1 MYSQRMTAIFILFL
15 LPCAFMTMPAQERER
30 SKIPAQYQWDL
41 SAIYPSTS
49 AWQEARQKFS
59 DELPAIGKYEG
70 TLAMSAERL
79 SECLDLLDHLNRQ
92 FTRLFTYANLNLD
105 QDMRVPSSQALKQ
118 ELDQLGAAFAEKT
131 AFIDPE
137 VLAID
142 PARLQSFLAGE
153 KKLETYR
160 HYVHD
165 LFRRQAH
172 AGNMDEK
179 KITAAMES
187 IADAPANIR
196 DALVNMDFPY
206 PEATLSDG
214 RKVRLDPSTFSA
226 QRRSTNRE
234 DRKQAYTT
242 YMGKLNE
249 FSATFGAL
257 LHAQIAKDVFYMKA
271 GKYGSCLESSLDE
284 DNIPVQ
290 VFHRLVENVNRNL
303 PTFHRY
309 LKLRQRV
316 LGLDQLHYYDLS
328 APLAVAA
335 DRQFTFVEA
344 RELIL
349 AACKPLGNDYL
360 SVLRKAFADRWIDA
374 YPTAGKR
381 PGGYA
386 NGWAY
391 DVHPYILFNFN
402 GGYDDLSGL
411 AHELGHALQSYLSN
425 RNQPFAVAQC
435 PRFVAEVASTLN
447 EALLVDSMLK
457 QTRDDEVRLSMLGNY
472 LDGFAIKIFRATQIS
487 EFELRAHEMAEK
499 GEQLTGDALNR
510 LYLEIARK
518 YYGHDRN
525 VCIVDDAS
533 QSDWTTIP
541 QLYYDFYAYQYA
553 TAYSAST
560 ALAEL
565 LLNGD
570 KAAQKKYLDFLTSGG
585 SDYSIPLLEKA
596 GIDMTASKPFDLCM
610 AKMNRALD
618 EMEKILDKKK

>member
-1 MYSQRMTAIFILFL
+1 MYSQRTAAIFILFL
-15 LPCAFMTMPAQERER
+15 LPCASMTMPVQERDR
-30 SKIPAQYQWDL
+30 SKIPDQYQWDL
-41 SAIYPSTS
+41 SAIYPSAS
-49 AWQEARQKFS
+49 AWQEAKQKFIG
-59 DELPAIGKYEG
+59 ELPAIGKYEG
-70 TLAMSAERL
+70 TLATSADRL
-79 SECLDLLDHLNRQ
+79 AGCLDLLDHLNKQ

-105 QDMRVPSSQALKQ
+105 QDMRVPASLTLKQ

-137 VLAID
+137 ILAID

-153 KKLETYR
+153 KKLEIYR

-165 LFRRQAH
+165 LLRRHEH
-172 AGNMDEK
+172 AGNMDEE
-179 KITAAMES
+179 KIIAAAEL

-196 DALVNMDFPY
+196 DALFNMDFPY

-214 RKVRLDPSTFSA
+214 RKVKLDPSTFSS

-234 DRKQAYTT
+234 DRKKAYST
-242 YMGKLNE
+242 YMGKLNK

-257 LHAQIAKDVFYMKA
+257 LNAQIAKDIFYMKA

-290 VFHRLVENVNRNL
+290 VFHSLVENVNRNL

-316 LGLDQLHYYDLS
+316 LGVDQLHYYDLS
-328 APLAVAA
+328 APLAVTA
-335 DRQFTFVEA
+335 DRQFTFAEA
-344 RELIL
+344 REFIL
-349 AACKPLGNDYL
+349 AACKPLGNDYV

-391 DVHPYILFNFN
+391 DVHPYILFNFD
-402 GGYDDLSGL
+402 GGYDDMSGL

-425 RNQPFAVAQC
+425 RNQPFAMAQC
-435 PRFVAEVASTLN
+435 PRFVTEVASTLN
-447 EALLVDSMLK
+447 EAFLVDSMLK
-457 QTRDDEVRLSMLGNY
+457 QTRDDDVHLSMLGNY

-525 VCIVDDAS
+525 VCVVDDAI

-560 ALAEL
+560 ALSEL
-565 LLNGD
+565 LLNGN
-570 KAAQKKYLDFLTSGG
+570 KAVQKKYLDFLSSGG
-585 SDYSIPLLEKA
+585 SDYSIPLLKKA
-596 GIDMTASKPFDLCM
+596 GVDMTASEPFDLCI

>member
-1 MYSQRMTAIFILFL
+1 MISFKAAAIFILFL
-15 LPCAFMTMPAQERER
+15 LPCASMTMPAQERER
-30 SKIPAQYQWDL
+30 SKIPDQYQWDL
-41 SAIYPSTS
+41 SAIYPSAP
-49 AWQEARQKFS
+49 AWQEARQKFIG
-59 DELPAIGKYEG
+59 ELPAIGKYEG
-70 TLAMSAERL
+70 TLATAADRL
-79 SECLDLLDHLNRQ
+79 WGCLDLLDRLNRQ

-105 QDMRVPSSQALKQ
+105 QDMRVPSSLALKQ
-118 ELDQLGAAFAEKT
+118 ELDRLGAVFAEKT

-137 VLAID
+137 ILAID
-142 PARLQSFLAGE
+142 PARLQSFIAGE

-165 LFRRQAH
+165 LLRRQAH
-172 AGNMDEK
+172 AGNVDEK
-179 KITAAMES
+179 KIMAATEL

-206 PEATLSDG
+206 PEAILSDG
-214 RKVRLDPSTFSA
+214 TKVRLDPSAFAS
-226 QRRSTNRE
+226 QRRSANRE
-234 DRKQAYTT
+234 DRKKAYST
-242 YMGKLNE
+242 YMGRLSE

-257 LHAQIAKDVFYMKA
+257 LNAQIMKDLFFMKA

-290 VFHRLVENVNRNL
+290 VFRSLVGNVNRNL

-309 LKLRQRV
+309 LKLRQRI
-316 LGLDQLHYYDLS
+316 LGVDQLHYYDLS

-335 DRQFTFVEA
+335 GQQFTFAEA
-344 RELIL
+344 REHIL
-349 AACKPLGNDYL
+349 AACKPLGIDYV

-391 DVHPYILFNFN
+391 DVHPYILFNFG
-402 GGYDDLSGL
+402 GGYDDMSGL

-425 RNQPFAVAQC
+425 RNQPFAMAQC
-435 PRFVAEVASTLN
+435 PRFVTEVASTLN

-457 QTRDDEVRLSMLGNY
+457 QTRDDAVRLSLLGNY
-472 LDGFAIKIFRATQIS
+472 LDGFAIKIFRATLIS

-518 YYGHDRN
+518 YYAHDQN
-525 VCIVDDAS
+525 VCVVDDAI

-560 ALAEL
+560 ALSEL

-570 KAAQKKYLDFLTSGG
+570 KTAQKKYLDFLTSGG
-585 SDYSIPLLEKA
+585 SDYSISLLKKA
-596 GIDMTASKPFDLCM
+596 GVDMTASKPFDLCM

-618 EMEKILDKKK
+618 EMEKILDKKN

>member
-1 MYSQRMTAIFILFL
+1 MHILRMAALSIFILMSYA
-15 LPCAFMTMPAQERER
+15 PISIPAQERDR
-30 SKIPAQYQWDL
+30 SQIPDRYQWDL
-41 SAIYPSTS
+41 TAIYPSAS
-49 AWQEARQKFS
+49 AWREARQKFS
-59 DELPAIGKYEG
+59 GELPAIGRYEG
-70 TLAMSAERL
+70 TLAMSADRL
-79 SECLDLLDHLNRQ
+79 SACLDLLDRLNRQ

-105 QDMRVPSSQALKQ
+105 QDMRAPSSLALKQ
-118 ELDQLGAAFAEKT
+118 ELDQLGAAFAEQT

-137 VLAID
+137 ILAID
-142 PARLQSFLAGE
+142 PAKLQSFLSGAG
-153 KKLETYR
+153 KLATYR
-160 HYVHD
+160 HYLHD
-165 LFRRQAH
+165 LLRRQAH

-179 KITAAMES
+179 KIIAAAEL

-196 DALVNMDFPY
+196 DTLVNMDFPY
-206 PEATLSDG
+206 TEVKARDG
-214 RKVRLDPSTFSA
+214 KIVKLDPSGFSL
-226 QRRSTNRE
+226 QRRSANRE
-234 DRKQAYTT
+234 ERKKAYST

-257 LHAQIAKDVFYMKA
+257 LNAQITKDIFYMKA
-271 GKYGSCLESSLDE
+271 GKYGSCLESSLDD

-290 VFHRLVENVNRNL
+290 VFHSLVENVNRNL

-309 LKLRQRV
+309 LKLRQRI
-316 LGLDQLHYYDLS
+316 LGVDELHYYDLS

-335 DRQFTFVEA
+335 DRQFTFSEA
-344 RELIL
+344 REHIL
-349 AACKPLGNDYL
+349 AACKPLGNDYV
-360 SVLRKAFADRWIDA
+360 SVVRKAFADRWIDA

-391 DVHPYILFNFN
+391 DVHPYILFNFG
-402 GGYDDLSGL
+402 GGYNDMSGL

-425 RNQPFAVAQC
+425 HNQPFAVAQC
-435 PRFVAEVASTLN
+435 PRFVTEVASTLN

-457 QTRDDEVRLSMLGNY
+457 QTRDDAVRLSMLGNY
-472 LDGFAIKIFRATQIS
+472 LDGFAIKIFRATQVS

-499 GEQLTGDALNR
+499 GEPLTGDALNS
-510 LYLEIARK
+510 LYLEITRK
-518 YYGHDRN
+518 YYGHDQN
-525 VCIVDDAS
+525 VCIVDDAI

-560 ALAEL
+560 ALSEL

-570 KAAQKKYLDFLTSGG
+570 KAAQKKYLDFLSAGS
-585 SDYSIPLLEKA
+585 SDYSIPLLKKA
-596 GIDMTASKPFDLCM
+596 GVDMTASEPFDLCM

-618 EMEKILDKKK
+618 EMEKILDKKN

>member
-1 MYSQRMTAIFILFL
+1 MHILRTVALAIFFL
-15 LPCAFMTMPAQERER
+15 LSCAPISMPAQERDR
-30 SKIPAQYQWDL
+30 SQIPAQYQWDL
-41 SAIYPSTS
+41 TAIYPSAS

-59 DELPAIGKYEG
+59 GELPAIGKYEG
-70 TLAMSAERL
+70 TLAMSADRL
-79 SECLDLLDHLNRQ
+79 SACLDLLDRLNRQ

-105 QDMRVPSSQALKQ
+105 QDMRLPSSQALKQ
-118 ELDQLGAAFAEKT
+118 ELDQLGAAFAEQT

-137 VLAID
+137 ILAID
-142 PARLQSFLAGE
+142 PARLQSFLYGAG
-153 KKLETYR
+153 KLETYR
-160 HYVHD
+160 HYLHD
-165 LFRRQAH
+165 LLRRQAH
-172 AGNMDEK
+172 TGNMDEK
-179 KITAAMES
+179 KIIAAAGL

-206 PEATLSDG
+206 PEVTGSDG
-214 RKVRLDPSTFSA
+214 KMVKLDPSGFA
-226 QRRSTNRE
+226 RQRRSANRE
-234 DRKQAYTT
+234 DRKKAYST

-257 LHAQIAKDVFYMKA
+257 LNAQITKDIFYMKA

-290 VFHRLVENVNRNL
+290 VFHSLVENVNRNL

-309 LKLRQRV
+309 LKLRQRI
-316 LGLDQLHYYDLS
+316 LGVDRLHYYDLS

-335 DRQFTFVEA
+335 DRQFTFAEA
-344 RELIL
+344 REHIL
-349 AACKPLGNDYL
+349 AACRPLGNNYV
-360 SVLRKAFADRWIDA
+360 SVARKAFADRWIDA

-391 DVHPYILFNFN
+391 DVHPYILFNFG
-402 GGYDDLSGL
+402 GGYDDMSGL

-425 RNQPFAVAQC
+425 RNQPFATAQC
-435 PRFVAEVASTLN
+435 PRFVTEVASTLN
-447 EALLVDSMLK
+447 EALLADSLLK
-457 QTRDDEVRLSMLGNY
+457 QTRDDDVRLSMLCNY

-487 EFELRAHEMAEK
+487 EFEFRAHEMAEK
-499 GEQLTGDALNR
+499 GEPLTGDALNR

-518 YYGHDRN
+518 YYGHDQN
-525 VCIVDDAS
+525 VCIVDDAI

-560 ALAEL
+560 ALSEL
-565 LLNGD
+565 VLNGG
-570 KAAQKKYLDFLTSGG
+570 KAVQKKYLDFLSSGG
-585 SDYSIPLLEKA
+585 SDYSIPLLKKA
-596 GIDMTASKPFDLCM
+596 GVDMTAPEPFDLCM

-618 EMEKILDKKK
+618 EMEKILDKKN